1 MQNLTII
8 IRNIHTYI
16 CYIYVWCV
24 YTHVQLILH
33 IHGFH
38 MHGFNES
45 WLRNIKKKFFRNFQ
59 RTKLDLPCAVNYLHG
74 IYSVLGNIN
83 NLKMV
88 QGTWEDVYMLHANNI
103 PFYIRDW
110 SIFTFWCP
118 QGSPETITRRYQGTT
133 VCVRMC
139 VCVRNKTILG
149 YFYRDNNWKSSLRKS
164 TH

>member
-1 MQNLTII
+1 
-8 IRNIHTYI
+8 
-16 CYIYVWCV
+16 
-24 YTHVQLILH
+24 
-33 IHGFH
+33 
-38 MHGFNES
+38 
-45 WLRNIKKKFFRNFQ
+45 
-59 RTKLDLPCAVNYLHG
+59 
-74 IYSVLGNIN
+74 
-83 NLKMV
+83 MV

-118 QGSPETITRRYQGTT
+118 QGSPGNNHPQTPRDN
-133 VCVRMC
+133 CMC